1 MSGKIKRWATI
12 CFVHSPKAN
21 DKAIRI
27 CSHFLRVFTFHF
39 PLFSFFFFFFL
50 GGGGRL
56 ICLKCPA
63 VLELQGIDLLAS
75 QIKAGILGTER
86 KRKRMIYNREK
97 AREKRERERETLDK
111 QIDKMEE
118 GKEGKTMG

>member
-1 MSGKIKRWATI
+1 MTNPLGFAPTFYGYLPFI
-12 CFVHSPKAN
+12 
-21 DKAIRI
+21 
-27 CSHFLRVFTFHF
+27 FL
-39 PLFSFFFFFFL
+39 SFFFFFFFF

-97 AREKRERERETLDK
+97 EREKRERERETLDK

-118 GKEGKTMG
+118 GKEGKMMG